1 MHDDIGAK
9 SWLCFVPDGSNGKKR
24 NEYFPQLNN
33 IEKVLPEIGKGT
45 SSIDYRVSQ
54 LKDTSKLVKRFANF
68 KFDGKNRWLL
78 PSLVAMTY
86 IAFLVLLFTSTG
98 VLPKSWQ

>member
-1 MHDDIGAK
+1 M
-9 SWLCFVPDGSNGKKR
+9 PDGSNGKKR

-54 LKDTSKLVKRFANF
+54 LKGTPKLEKRFANF
-68 KFDGKNRWLL
+68 KFDGKT
-78 PSLVAMTY
+78 V
-86 IAFLVLLFTSTG
+86 G
-98 VLPKSWQ
+98 